1 MINTNGAFF
10 NFTTNANG
18 TVTVN
23 MPNRKG
29 KQNSFTFANAATL
42 EGFILL
48 HELGHQVGLFGPDT
62 TPALNGNNS
71 SAVLSD
77 CFTKDSNGVYH

>member
-1 MINTNGAFF
+1 M
-10 NFTTNANG
+10 
-18 TVTVN
+18 V
-23 MPNRKG
+23 
-29 KQNSFTFANAATL
+29 
-42 EGFILL
+42 ILL